1 MTEDIRAEPYREL
14 QYAVNYRA
22 IKDLA
27 QCKGGD
33 SALTLTSYLLTHY
46 MDDSNKME
54 LIVKLALIRRYNKLL
69 EKIAKQLDNMEAKVN
84 KMRMTL
90 DDLFKDIEETAASVE
105 KLNPAPET
113 DKTSEA
119 DKIEE
124 EMENADE
131 STDADADEDGNTD
144 DIVKE
149 ENKED

>member
-1 MTEDIRAEPYREL
+1 MTEDIRAEPYRAL
-14 QYAVNYRA
+14 QYAINYQA

-27 QCKGGD
+27 QCKGDD
-33 SALTLTSYLLTHY
+33 SALTLTRYLLSHY
-46 MDDSNKME
+46 LDDSNKME
-54 LIVKLALIRRYNKLL
+54 LIVKQALIRRYNKLM
-69 EKIAKQLDNMEAKVN
+69 ETIARQLDNMEAKVN

-90 DDLFKDIEETAASVE
+90 DDLFKDLEETAASVE
-105 KLNPAPET
+105 KLAPTPEA

-124 EMENADE
+124 EMENADD
-131 STDADADEDGNTD
+131 STDADADEDGDAD